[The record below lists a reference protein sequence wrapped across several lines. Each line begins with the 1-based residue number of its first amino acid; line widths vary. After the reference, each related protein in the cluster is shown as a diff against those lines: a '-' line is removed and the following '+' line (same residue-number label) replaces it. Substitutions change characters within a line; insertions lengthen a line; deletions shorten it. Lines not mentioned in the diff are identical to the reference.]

1 MIAEVEKAKIRKANL
16 ANIVRKVKAGKP
28 LTKLELEI
36 IDDQDE
42 PPAEAQESVKPS
54 RRGAKRKALSV
65 YSLAT
70 ETGIDQRTIR
80 KRLVD
85 AGLYPP
91 ENHPKAA
98 VLDAIKPP
106 SGDKDG
112 DSIKERKTFEEWR
125 KLKLA
130 NDENEALLIPRA
142 LVAET
147 VFKLGPRISAVLEA
161 RLVNQY
167 PTETPG
173 LDVIGMREY
182 GRKLAA
188 QILTEFQSFADVW
201 QPKTR

>member
-1 MIAEVEKAKIRKANL
+1 MKQPKQSVHAIAV
-16 ANIVRKVKAGKP
+16 
-28 LTKLELEI
+28 
-36 IDDQDE
+36 
-42 PPAEAQESVKPS
+42 
-54 RRGAKRKALSV
+54 
-65 YSLAT
+65 
-70 ETGIDQRTIR
+70 ETGVDRRTIR

-91 ENHPKAA
+91 DKHPRAQ
-98 VLDAIKPP
+98 VLDAVRPAT
-106 SGDKDG
+106 GDKDG
-112 DSIKERKTFEEWR
+112 DSIKEKKTFEEWR

-142 LVAET
+142 VVAET
-147 VFKLGPRISAVLEA
+147 IFKMGPRIAGVLEA

-188 QILTEFQSFADVW
+188 QILTEFQSFADLW
-201 QPKTR
+201 PAPPTR